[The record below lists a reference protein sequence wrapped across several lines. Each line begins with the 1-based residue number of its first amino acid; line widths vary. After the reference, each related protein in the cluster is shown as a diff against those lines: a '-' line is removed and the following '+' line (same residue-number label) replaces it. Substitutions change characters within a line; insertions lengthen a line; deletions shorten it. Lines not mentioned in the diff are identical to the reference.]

1 MGIDDSIN
9 LSEVPALLFAKVWSR
24 IVSLKGGEEQA
35 LQALSHPDD
44 AFFVISRRQFLEA
57 NRNDSERRRAALA
70 GEEAYALISELI
82 SNLRNLGAKGRIIA
96 SGLYA
101 GTGQRQLVPAEL
113 WPAAKID
120 FAACKLSSG
129 TFVYNYVT
137 VKRVTE
143 PVETITKKMSAR
155 LLERRAQRGDESKK
169 VLQAAMG
176 EEFGKEYTT
185 RAFNDAYGA
194 CYKRTRGRPKKR
206 K

>member
-1 MGIDDSIN
+1 MGLGDSIK
-9 LSEVPALLFAKVWSR
+9 LSEAPALLFANAWSR
-24 IVSLKGGEEQA
+24 IVSLKDGEEKA
-35 LQALSHPDD
+35 LQALDHPDP
-44 AFFVISRRQFLEA
+44 AISVICRRQFLEA
-57 NRNDSERRRAALA
+57 NRNDSEQRRAALA
-70 GEEAYALISELI
+70 GEEAYALISEQI
-82 SNLRNLGAKGRIIA
+82 SNLRILGAEGRIIA

-101 GTGQRQLVPAEL
+101 GTGRRQLVPAEL
-113 WPAAKID
+113 WPAANID
-120 FAACKLSSG
+120 FGACKLSSG

-155 LLERRAQRGDESKK
+155 LLERRAQQGDESKK

-176 EEFGKEYTT
+176 EEFGKEFTT

-194 CYKRTRGRPKKR
+194 CYERTRGRPKKR

>member
-1 MGIDDSIN
+1 MIQNNGAPPWRGKTQMR
-9 LSEVPALLFAKVWSR
+9 L
-24 IVSLKGGEEQA
+24 
-35 LQALSHPDD
+35 
-44 AFFVISRRQFLEA
+44 
-57 NRNDSERRRAALA
+57 RARCFPTSASSVA
-70 GEEAYALISELI
+70 E
-82 SNLRNLGAKGRIIA
+82 GRIIA

-120 FAACKLSSG
+120 FGACKLSSE

-143 PVETITKKMSAR
+143 AVETITKKMSAR
-155 LLERRAQRGDESKK
+155 LLERRAQQGDESKK

-176 EEFGKEYTT
+176 EEFGKEFTT

-194 CYKRTRGRPKKR
+194 CYERTRGRPKKR

>member
-1 MGIDDSIN
+1 MRIDDSIN
-9 LSEVPALLFAKVWSR
+9 LSEAPALLFANAWSR
-24 IVSLKGGEEQA
+24 MVSLKGGEEKA
-35 LQALSHPDD
+35 LQALDHPDP
-44 AFFVISRRQFLEA
+44 AIFVLSRRQFLEA
-57 NRNDSERRRAALA
+57 NRNDSKQRRAALA
-70 GEEAYALISELI
+70 GEAAYPLTSELI
-82 SNLRNLGAKGRIIA
+82 SNLRNLGAEGRIIA

-113 WPAAKID
+113 WPAANID

-155 LLERRAQRGDESKK
+155 LRERRTQQGDESRK

-176 EEFGKEYTT
+176 KEFGKEFTT
-185 RAFNDAYGA
+185 RAFNDAYRV
-194 CYKRTRGRPKKR
+194 CYERSRGRPKKR